1 MGVAVITGAVAVIAL
16 AGLGW
21 LQREKAVAASTADA
35 NMAAL
40 SGPPCPTA
48 TAAAYAAGPQARK
61 ELIFN
66 DVKFGRAFGH
76 VDCNEVANKATRKG
90 SMPVCQFTGPGAV
103 TVTTDKGVFYFAT
116 GIGKPATVSAP
127 DGYRV
132 VFALSELDPTLGN
145 RQVLLVDRENG
156 QPLPAGTGPWR
167 LVVPSDP
174 RPARWVREVNA
185 IAVSNPQAAR
195 KDKNPRSAAA
205 APAH

>member
-1 MGVAVITGAVAVIAL
+1 MSLYRLPLRTL
-16 AGLGW
+16 AFVL
-21 LQREKAVAASTADA
+21 LLAASGACL
-35 NMAAL
+35 AAMPSITLPDGRTVQL
-40 SGPPCPTA
+40 SGKTIESLPRLSVSA
-48 TAAAYAAGPQARK
+48 TAHGKTARYDGYDLRQVLESAGVRTSALR
-61 ELIFN
+61 
-66 DVKFGRAFGH
+66 G
-76 VDCNEVANKATRKG
+76 KAMTAI
-90 SMPVCQFTGPGAV
+90 V
-103 TVTTDKGVFYFAT
+103 
-116 GIGKPATVSAP
+116 TVSAP

>member
-1 MGVAVITGAVAVIAL
+1 MSLHRLPLRTL
-16 AGLGW
+16 AFVL
-21 LQREKAVAASTADA
+21 LLAASGACL
-35 NMAAL
+35 AAMPSITLPDGRTVQL
-40 SGPPCPTA
+40 SGKTIESLPRLSVSA
-48 TAAAYAAGPQARK
+48 TAHGKTARYDGYDLRQVLESAGVRTSALR
-61 ELIFN
+61 
-66 DVKFGRAFGH
+66 G
-76 VDCNEVANKATRKG
+76 KAMTAI
-90 SMPVCQFTGPGAV
+90 V
-103 TVTTDKGVFYFAT
+103 
-116 GIGKPATVSAP
+116 TVSAP

-195 KDKNPRSAAA
+195 MDKNPRSAAA